1 MKLQS
6 ILFAI
11 LLATAI
17 PLLAEEELP
26 VAEPTTAEDEIP
38 YTEALP
44 PLISEPITRETVVIR
59 AINKNGLGV
68 IIGSITL
75 SDSSQGLVI
84 EPDLNSLNSGPHGM
98 HVHQNFSCD
107 PGEKDGEQV
116 AGLEAGGHYDPSAT
130 SRHEGP
136 RGDGHAGDLPILEV
150 NGAGNAF
157 KTSLAPHLKL
167 EDIRFHA
174 LIIHENGDN
183 YSDQPK
189 PLGGGGSRVA
199 CGLIQ

>member
-11 LLATAI
+11 LLATAT

-26 VAEPTTAEDEIP
+26 VAEPATAENEIP
-38 YTEALP
+38 YAEELP

-75 SDSSQGLVI
+75 VDSDKGLII
-84 EPDLNSLNSGPHGM
+84 EPELNSLSPGSHGM
-98 HVHQNFSCD
+98 HIHQNFSCD
-107 PGEKDGEQV
+107 SGEKDGEQV
-116 AGLEAGGHYDPSAT
+116 AGLAAGGHYDPRAT

-136 RGDGHAGDLPILEV
+136 RGSGHAGDLPILEV

-157 KTSLAPHLKL
+157 KPSLAPHLKL

-189 PLGGGGSRVA
+189 PLGGGGARVA
-199 CGLIQ
+199 CGLIE